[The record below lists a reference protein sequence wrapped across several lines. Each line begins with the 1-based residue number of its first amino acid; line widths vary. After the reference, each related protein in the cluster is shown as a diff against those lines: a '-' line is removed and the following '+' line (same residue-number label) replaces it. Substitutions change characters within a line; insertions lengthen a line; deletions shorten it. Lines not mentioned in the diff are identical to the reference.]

1 MTDTVRATTAQ
12 ALVRFLA
19 AQQVSRDGSQGP
31 FFAGVAGILG
41 HGNVAGL
48 GQALVEADH
57 GVGPAM
63 PYVLSRNE
71 QGAVHMA
78 VGYARHTDRLQTWA
92 VTTSIGPGATNLVTG
107 AALATT
113 ARIPVLLLPSDTFAT
128 RAAPP
133 LLQELE
139 HPAQGDVTVNDALR
153 PVSRWFD
160 RVQRP
165 EQLVE
170 ALLRAMRV
178 LTDPAETGAVTLA
191 LPQDVQGEVAD
202 WPDELFAPRVWRVRR
217 AAPDPNDV
225 GTAAA
230 LIRAARRP
238 LIIAGGGV
246 HYSGAE
252 DELAEL
258 AAATGI
264 PVAETQAGRGS
275 LRHGHPRLMGAVGS
289 TGTTAAN
296 ALAREADLVLAV
308 GSRLTDFT
316 TASRSAFQ
324 CDQVRFVGLNV
335 SAADA
340 AKLSALAVTGD
351 ARSGLSALADALSGF
366 RVDPAYVAEQERLW
380 TEWDARVAETYA
392 PPAEVT
398 ASLAPGVLTQGQVI
412 GAVNERSGPRDVVV
426 CAAGSMPGELHKLWR
441 TRDRKGYHVEYAY
454 SCMGYEIPAGIGVR
468 MADDSRDVFVMV
480 GDGSYLM
487 LPGELVT
494 AVQEKVK
501 IIVVLV
507 DNQGFASIGALSQ
520 ELGSQRFGTAY
531 RYRDD
536 GEPGGALPVDLAANA
551 RSLGAAVIVVTDLDE
566 LHEAIARAKAAPSDG
581 GPVVIHVCTD
591 PTVPAPDS
599 RSWWDVPVSAASGI
613 PSTREAYA
621 RYVEH
626 KRRQRHLLRPTPAEW
641 PRGEEDS

>member
-1 MTDTVRATTAQ
+1 MADTVRATVAQ

-19 AQQVSRDGSQGP
+19 AQQVSRDGAQGP
-31 FFAGVAGILG
+31 FFAGVTGIFG

-48 GQALVEADH
+48 GQALVEADQ

-71 QGAVHMA
+71 QSAVHMA

-165 EQLVE
+165 EQLAD

-191 LPQDVQGEVAD
+191 LPQDVQAEVAD
-202 WPDELFAPRVWRVRR
+202 WPGDLFAPRVWRVRR
-217 AAPDPNDV
+217 PAPDPADV
-225 GTAAA
+225 SAAAA
-230 LIRAARRP
+230 LLRAARRP
-238 LIIAGGGV
+238 MIIAGGGV
-246 HYSGAE
+246 HYSSAE

-258 AAATGI
+258 ADATGI
-264 PVAETQAGRGS
+264 PVAETQAGKGS

-324 CDQVRFVGLNV
+324 CDQVRFIGLNV

-340 AKLSALAVTGD
+340 SKLSALAVTGD
-351 ARSGLSALADALSGF
+351 ARIGLSALTRELRGHHVDA
-366 RVDPAYVAEQERLW
+366 VYVAQQERLW
-380 TEWDARVAETYA
+380 DEWDAQVAETYA

-412 GAVNERSGPRDVVV
+412 GAVNERSDPRDVMV

-441 TRDRKGYHVEYAY
+441 VRDRKSYHVEYAY

-468 MADDSRDVFVMV
+468 MADATRDVFVMV

-494 AVQEKVK
+494 AVQERVK

-507 DNQGFASIGALSQ
+507 DNRGFASIGALSE

-531 RYRDD
+531 RYRD
-536 GEPGGALPVDLAANA
+536 GERPGSPLPVDLAANA
-551 RSLGAAVIVVTDLDE
+551 RSLGARVIEAADLDA
-566 LHEAIARAKAAPSDG
+566 LHDAIAEAKAAASDG
-581 GPVVIHVCTD
+581 GPVVIHVRTD
-591 PTVPAPDS
+591 PKISAPDS
-599 RSWWDVPVSAASGI
+599 RSWWDVPVSAAAGI
-613 PSTREAYA
+613 PSTREAYE
-621 RYVEH
+621 RYVGH